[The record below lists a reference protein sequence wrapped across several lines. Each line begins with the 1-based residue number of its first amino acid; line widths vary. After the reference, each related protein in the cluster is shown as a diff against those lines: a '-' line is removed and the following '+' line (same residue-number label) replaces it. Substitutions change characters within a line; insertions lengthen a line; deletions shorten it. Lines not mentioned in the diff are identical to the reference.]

1 MEIIAYDNAKLNNTA
16 VALGKFE
23 GVHKGHML
31 LINKI
36 SELAG
41 TEKDIKSV
49 IFTINMPGG
58 NAINL
63 DSERYEIFESLGVD
77 YVCECPFD
85 EKISSLSP
93 EDFIKIILAERLGVS
108 YVVVGE
114 DFCFGHKRRG
124 NVKTLKDYSREYNF
138 EVIVFEKLKIDDCIV
153 SSSSIREFLDS
164 GDVKKVADFMGRPYS
179 ISGKVTEGKKIGRTI
194 GFPTLNI
201 KPDIKKRLPLAGAY
215 ETRIKIFGDS
225 KIYKGITNVGNNPTV
240 NPDARSGSNDD
251 ALVETHL
258 IDYEGDLYGKMIQ
271 VDFIR
276 FIRPEIKF
284 DNVEKLKKQ
293 LIMDK
298 ESVV

>member
-36 SELAG
+36 SELAS
-41 TEKDIKSV
+41 TKDIKSV
-49 IFTINMPGG
+49 VFTINMSGE

-85 EKISSLSP
+85 EKISSLTP
-93 EDFIKIILAERLGVS
+93 EDFIKKILVERLGAS
-108 YVVVGE
+108 YIVVGE

-124 NVKTLKDYSREYNF
+124 NVNTLTEYSKEYNY
-138 EVIVFEKLKIDDCIV
+138 EVVVFEKLKVDDRIV
-153 SSSSIREFLDS
+153 SSSSIREFLDT

-179 ISGKVTEGKKIGRTI
+179 ISGIVTEGKKLGRTI
-194 GFPTLNI
+194 GFPTVNI

-215 ETRIKIFGDS
+215 ETRIIIFGDS
-225 KIYKGITNVGNNPTV
+225 KTYKGITNVGNNPTV
-240 NPDARSGSNDD
+240 NPDVCAGSNVN

-258 IDYEGDLYGKMIQ
+258 IDFDGDLYGKEIQ

-293 LIMDK
+293 LIIDK

>member
-1 MEIIAYDNAKLNNTA
+1 MEIIAYDKAKLNNTA

-36 SELAG
+36 SELAS
-41 TEKDIKSV
+41 TKDIKSV
-49 IFTINMPGG
+49 VFTINMSGE

-85 EKISSLSP
+85 EKISSLTP
-93 EDFIKIILAERLGVS
+93 EDFIKSILIERLGAS

-114 DFCFGHKRRG
+114 DFCFGHKRMG
-124 NVKTLKDYSREYNF
+124 NVKTLKEYSKEYNY
-138 EVIVFEKLKIDDCIV
+138 EVVVFEKFKINDCIV
-153 SSSSIREFLDS
+153 SSSSIREFLDT

-179 ISGKVTEGKKIGRTI
+179 ISGIVTEGKKLGRTI
-194 GFPTLNI
+194 GFPTVNI
-201 KPDIKKRLPLAGAY
+201 KPDIKKRLPHSGAY

-240 NPDARSGSNDD
+240 NPDTFAGSNEN

-258 IDYEGDLYGKMIQ
+258 IDFEGDLYGKMIQ

-276 FIRPEIKF
+276 FIRPEIIF

-293 LIMDK
+293 LIIDK

>member
-36 SELAG
+36 SELAS
-41 TEKDIKSV
+41 TKDIKSV
-49 IFTINMPGG
+49 VFTINMSGE

-85 EKISSLSP
+85 EKISSLTP
-93 EDFIKIILAERLGVS
+93 EDFIKKILVERLGAS
-108 YVVVGE
+108 YIVVGE

-124 NVKTLKDYSREYNF
+124 NVNTLTEYSKEYNY
-138 EVIVFEKLKIDDCIV
+138 EVVVFEKLKVDDRIV
-153 SSSSIREFLDS
+153 SSSSIREFLDT

-179 ISGKVTEGKKIGRTI
+179 ISGIVTEGKKLGRTI
-194 GFPTLNI
+194 GFPTVNI

-215 ETRIKIFGDS
+215 ETRIIISGDS

-240 NPDARSGSNDD
+240 NPDVCAGSNVN

-258 IDYEGDLYGKMIQ
+258 IDFDGDLYGKEIQ

-276 FIRPEIKF
+276 FIRPEMKF

-293 LIMDK
+293 LIIDK